1 MKNKWNSPC
10 CAQILRCSVAQMLS
24 CSIAQMQ
31 VCSVAQ
37 LLRCSVAQMLSCS
50 VAPHCS
56 VAHPGL
62 GRHRLVSSGQ
72 YWRRRGS
79 LRKSSKRKNQT
90 NEKSHTQEKKTSF
103 QFFNH
108 THVRVSQLLGNLVQN
123 MCWTLLWV
131 LYITML
137 HHWYPLYF
145 FTQSFLRAS
154 QLWIDCTTQLKEQ
167 NAADKCNS
175 HISRLVNTCQGD
187 CMQHTQIFQMWS
199 MIPLVFGFARIS

>member
-1 MKNKWNSPC
+1 MLRCSSL
-10 CAQILRCSVAQMLS
+10 LRCSVAQLLLT
-24 CSIAQMQ
+24 AQF
-31 VCSVAQ
+31 
-37 LLRCSVAQMLSCS
+37 SVAQMLSCS

-90 NEKSHTQEKKTSF
+90 NEKSHPREKTTSF

-108 THVRVSQLLGNLVQN
+108 IHVRVSQLLGNLVQN

-137 HHWYPLYF
+137 HYWSPLHF
-145 FTQSFLRAS
+145 FTRSFLRAS
-154 QLWIDCTTQLKEQ
+154 QLWMGCTMQLKEQ
-167 NAADKCNS
+167 NAADTKK
-175 HISRLVNTCQGD
+175 
-187 CMQHTQIFQMWS
+187 M
-199 MIPLVFGFARIS
+199 